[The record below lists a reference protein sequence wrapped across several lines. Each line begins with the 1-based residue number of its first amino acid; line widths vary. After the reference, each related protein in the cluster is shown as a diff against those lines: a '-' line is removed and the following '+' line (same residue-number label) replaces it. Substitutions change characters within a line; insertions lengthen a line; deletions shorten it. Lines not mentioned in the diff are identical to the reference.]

1 MTDGEMGDGIILVR
15 KISVTCQERQ
25 GGKMFKTKDRMCAD
39 ERRERYKGMRGGKL
53 HTLKCFEGYG
63 VRIKVV

>member
-1 MTDGEMGDGIILVR
+1 MGDGIILVR

-39 ERRERYKGMRGGKL
+39 ERRECYKGMRGCKL
-53 HTLKCFEGYG
+53 HTLKCFEG
-63 VRIKVV
+63 